1 MILSILI
8 PTLDSR
14 SALLSIL
21 LQELQRQIGDRL
33 VEVLV
38 DKGEGT
44 TGSKRNRLL
53 NQASGKYIAFID
65 DDDAVSDRY
74 IDLIL
79 EAVKDNPDCL
89 SLIGVITTN
98 GKNPVKFYHSL
109 QYTSYFER
117 NGAYYRPPNHLN
129 VIRASIAKLYPFPD
143 KTWGEDT
150 EWAMK
155 LCSDCVLKYE
165 IVIDEVLYY
174 YQYKTKK

>member
-8 PTLDSR
+8 PSLPKR
-14 SALLSIL
+14 SSLLSVL
-21 LQELQRQIGDRL
+21 LQELERQIGDRD

-38 DKGEGT
+38 DKGDGT
-44 TGSKRNRLL
+44 TGAKRNALL
-53 NQASGKYIAFID
+53 HAAQGKYVAFID
-65 DDDAVSDRY
+65 DDDAVSHRY

-89 SLIGVITTN
+89 SLVGVMTTN
-98 GKNPVKFYHSL
+98 GSNPRKFYHNL
-109 QYTSYFER
+109 EYTSYFER

-143 KTWGEDT
+143 KTFGEDT

-155 LCSDCVLKYE
+155 LCSDCVLRYQVE
-165 IVIDEVLYY
+165 IHEVLYY
-174 YQYKTKK
+174 YQYKTNK